1 MSKFFLSYHRDDS
14 EHVTDKRTVQL
25 WQRTRWAVGVLV
37 PAALL
42 LCCSPASLPSPIPS
56 PIPDIAFV
64 EIPAGTFEMGSD
76 NGDSDERP
84 VHTVT
89 LTRDF
94 YMSKYETTQAQYEAV
109 TAPNPSPLTGDN
121 NRPVEEV
128 SWFDAIRFAN
138 ALSAREGLNP
148 CYDNDGN
155 VLGGAGGNP
164 YQCEGYRLPTEA
176 EWEYAC
182 RAGTTTDYYFGD
194 DTSQVGDYAWYI
206 FNSGS
211 TTHPVGQKQPNAWG
225 LYDMHGNVWEW
236 VYDWY
241 GSSYYSDSPSGEA
254 MANLFPVAQIQTH

>member
-1 MSKFFLSYHRDDS
+1 
-14 EHVTDKRTVQL
+14 
-25 WQRTRWAVGVLV
+25 
-37 PAALL
+37 
-42 LCCSPASLPSPIPS
+42 
-56 PIPDIAFV
+56 
-64 EIPAGTFEMGSD
+64 MGSD
-76 NGDSDERP
+76 NGDNDERP

-94 YMSKYETTQAQYEAV
+94 YMSKYETTQAQYVAV
-109 TAPNPSPLTGDN
+109 TANPSRFTGDN

-138 ALSAREGLNP
+138 ALSASEGLNP

-176 EWEYAC
+176 EWEYAA

-194 DTSQVGDYAWYI
+194 DTGQLGDHAWHI
-206 FNSGS
+206 NNSGS

-241 GSSYYSDSPSGEA
+241 GSSYYSGSPSTNPPGPQA
-254 MANLFPVAQIQTH
+254 GSTRVGHGGGWDTTAPFQRSANRFTGTPGVRNPYLGFRLVRTGQ

>member
-1 MSKFFLSYHRDDS
+1 MRWTLFAFLFIVPLLSGCDGGSDG
-14 EHVTDKRTVQL
+14 EPFPGCTD
-25 WQRTRWAVGVLV
+25 
-37 PAALL
+37 PNALNF
-42 LCCSPASLPSPIPS
+42 LPSAEIDDGS
-56 PIPDIAFV
+56 CMEFV
-64 EIPAGTFEMGSD
+64 RIKAGTFEMGSG
-76 NGDSDERP
+76 NGMSDEKP

-109 TAPNPSPLTGDN
+109 TGSNPSRFTGDN

-206 FNSGS
+206 TQVVTYQGS
-211 TTHPVGQKQPNAWG
+211 Q
-225 LYDMHGNVWEW
+225 LD
-236 VYDWY
+236 
-241 GSSYYSDSPSGEA
+241 
-254 MANLFPVAQIQTH
+254 L